1 MGSNEALKNQLKA
14 YKEKYYR
21 NKAIKGAIIFAAIL
35 LASFLLI
42 NTIEFSGRLDS
53 IGRAILLYAFVA
65 ANLALFYWWIG
76 RHLLVLKNGNKQI
89 SNEEAANQIGK
100 YFPDVSDKLLNIIQL
115 EKLSDSDNDLLLAGI
130 RQKSAEIQNI
140 PFVRAIDL
148 TANKKYLKYI
158 YAPISIILLLLVFLP
173 RFITESSTRI
183 INYNEEFLPEA
194 PFTFLIDQQLLT
206 GFKDEPFEIDI
217 QTEGRA
223 NPESV
228 FVWIND
234 RKIKADKIGSGEFSY
249 RINRLSENTEFR
261 LEAEGI
267 SSDSY
272 AIKVYKRPSLSL
284 FNINIDYPSYT
295 GIENETI
302 KNSGNLNVPEG
313 TEVSW
318 QFDTDETESLSIFF
332 EKEKKHVKAKAID
345 NRSFQVDEVLKSSTP
360 YSVKLLNAN
369 SGNKDSLKFE
379 INVIK
384 DRFPEIVLDQ
394 FQDTVLYKNLV
405 LGGKILD
412 DYGFSSL
419 QFHYSYGGTEGF
431 ESIPISFNKELNDQS
446 YYHIFTLDSA
456 KIQAGSELQ
465 YYMQV
470 SDNDAVNGFKTVKS
484 ATYSFKIPSIEEI
497 EAEIESTGEQ
507 IKSEIDD
514 ALKKAE
520 DLNKM
525 IEDADERL
533 KTKKRMEWQDEKLM
547 QEILDQKEKLAEKI
561 DELKKE
567 SELNNRKL
575 EQFKP
580 QNESVKQKMKQLQDI
595 MDNVLDEETKKLY
608 DELRELLEE
617 QSDIEEFRDKMNEI
631 QNNSKNLEEDLER
644 TLELFKKLQFDMKL
658 EENIEQLQKEID
670 DQEALNQET
679 EKGEKTNEELA
690 KEQKGE
696 QEDIED
702 LKEQLEKLNELNQER
717 KNPESLPK
725 DLNEELEEIQ
735 EEQKKA
741 EEALQEQQEGNQ
753 EQNQEG
759 NEQEKNESGEQQEG
773 KQQQNAQQQ
782 QQQQQ
787 RQNASKPQKR
797 ATQKMKEV
805 KQSLQSMQSN
815 MQMQQMQENL
825 EHLRDLVDNLV
836 TLSFNQEELMN
847 QFKEIGQG
855 DPRYVPLSQRQLKL
869 KDDSRIIQDS
879 LVSLSQ
885 RVFQISS
892 FVMRE
897 LGEMNRQMDGAVE
910 TLKDKRISQ
919 AVGKQQFAMTSINNL
934 ALLLDDVLQQMQQ
947 QMANQMGAGKGQPNQ
962 KNNPSLGAGLSELQQ
977 KLSEQIQEL
986 KKSGKSGREL
996 SEELARLASQQE
1008 RLRNALENFETGL
1021 EGNKLGEK
1029 IDRLIEQMEENEWD
1043 LINKNINEETIE
1055 RQKEILTR
1063 LLEAENSMQERGE
1076 DEERKGRTAID
1087 YDLAIPESLNEYLKA
1102 KEKEIELLR
1111 TIPAKLNPY
1120 YKKET
1125 NKYFKR
1131 IKQKN

>member
-21 NKAIKGAIIFAAIL
+21 NKAIKGAIIFAAL
-35 LASFLLI
+35 LLGSFLLI
-42 NTIEFSGRLDS
+42 NTIEFSGRLGS
-53 IGRAILLYAFVA
+53 GGRAILLYGFVA
-65 ANLALFYWWIG
+65 ANLGLLYLLVI
-76 RHLLVLKNGNKQI
+76 RHLVTLKNSDRQI

-100 YFPDVSDKLLNIIQL
+100 YFPSVSDKLLNIIQL
-115 EKLSDSDNDLLLAGI
+115 EKLSDRQNELLVASI
-130 RQKSAEIQNI
+130 RQKSVEIQNI
-140 PFVRAIDL
+140 PFVKAIDL
-148 TANKKYLKYI
+148 GTNKRYLKYI
-158 YAPISIILLLLVFLP
+158 YAPVSIILLLLVFLP

-183 INYNEEFLPEA
+183 INYNEEFVPEA
-194 PFTFLIDQQLLT
+194 PFSFVIDQQQLI
-206 GFKDEPFEIDI
+206 GFKNEPFDIQI

-223 NPESV
+223 NPEAV
-228 FVWIND
+228 FVWINE
-234 RKIKADKIGSGEFSY
+234 RKIKADKSGNGVFSY
-249 RINRLSENTEFR
+249 RINRLNENAEFS

-267 SSDSY
+267 VSENY
-272 AIKVYKRPSLSL
+272 EITVYERPSLSA
-284 FNINIDYPSYT
+284 FSIDIDYPVYT
-295 GIENETI
+295 GLEDEIV
-302 KNSGNLNVPEG
+302 KNSGNLTVPEG

-318 QFDTDETESLSIFF
+318 LFDAQKTEALSIFF
-332 EKEKKHVKAKAID
+332 EKDGETARANSINK
-345 NRSFQVDEVLKSSTP
+345 RSFQVDKVFESSTP
-360 YSVKLLNAN
+360 YAIRLAN
-369 SGNKDSLKFE
+369 EHSGNKDSLRFE
-379 INVIK
+379 ISVIK

-394 FQDTVLYKNLV
+394 YQDTVLYKNLV

-419 QFHYSYGGTEGF
+419 DFYYSYGGTEDF
-431 ESIPISFNKELNDQS
+431 ESIPISFNRNLSDQS

-465 YYMQV
+465 YYIQV
-470 SDNDAVNGFKTVKS
+470 SDNDAVNGFKSVKS
-484 ATYSFKIPSIEEI
+484 GTYSFKIPSIEEI
-497 EAEIESTGEQ
+497 EAEIESSGEQ
-507 IKSEIDD
+507 IKNEMDE

-520 DLNKM
+520 ELNKM
-525 IEDADERL
+525 IDEADERL

-547 QEILDQKEKLAEKI
+547 QEILNQKEKLADKI

-567 SELNNRKL
+567 SELNNKKL

-580 QNESVKQKMKQLQDI
+580 QSESVKQKMKQLQDI
-595 MDNVLDEETKKLY
+595 MENVLDDETKKLY

-617 QSDIEEFRDKMNEI
+617 QSDIEEFREKMNEI
-631 QNNSKNLEEDLER
+631 QNNSNNLEEDLER

-670 DQEALNQET
+670 DQEALNEET
-679 EKGEKTNEELA
+679 EKGEKGNEELA
-690 KEQKGE
+690 KEQQNE
-696 QEDIED
+696 QEDIEK
-702 LKEQLEKLNELNQER
+702 LKEKLEELNELNQER

-725 DLNEELEEIQ
+725 DLNEELNEVQ
-735 EEQKKA
+735 EEQQKA
-741 EEALQEQQEGNQ
+741 QDALQEQQEGN
-753 EQNQEG
+753 NQEESKEG
-759 NEQEKNESGEQQEG
+759 SEEQEKEENQQKGESQ
-773 KQQQNAQQQ
+773 KQQQNG
-782 QQQQQ
+782 QQQ

-797 ATQKMKEV
+797 AAEKMKEV

-855 DPRYVPLSQRQLKL
+855 DPRYVKLSQHQLKL
-869 KDDSRIIQDS
+869 KDDSQIIQDS

-897 LGEMNRQMDGAVE
+897 LGEMNRQMDGAVQ

-947 QMANQMGAGKGQPNQ
+947 QMANQMGGGKGQPNQ

-1043 LINKNINEETIE
+1043 LINKNITEETVE
-1055 RQKEILTR
+1055 RQKDILTR

-1076 DEERKGRTAID
+1076 DEERKGRMAID

-1131 IKQKN
+1131 IKEKN